1 MKIKFLGT
9 AAAEGIP
16 SLYCQCETCLEAL
29 SKKGRNIRTRCQSL
43 IDDALLLDFGPDT
56 YFHMITQEVRL
67 DKIHHVLITHKH
79 SDHFY
84 KSDILFR
91 RPGYACVVEK
101 EPLYFYGTKKVYD
114 IVNDL
119 VEEEKMADYVQAKMI
134 APYEAF
140 KVMDY
145 EIIPVRANHSI
156 HSDPVNYIISKDGK
170 TLFYAHDTGYF
181 EPKTWETLEKL
192 GKPLDLIT
200 LDCTACILTGWVDY
214 HLSFDT
220 FLKVVDEMKKRNIV
234 DDKTIIVAN
243 HFSHNGK
250 ANYDKMVEV
259 ASKEN
264 VIVAYD
270 GMEIEF

>member
-1 MKIKFLGT
+1 MFRERTSMNAPIQGT
-9 AAAEGIP
+9 AADIIKIAMIKIDQEFEKRK
-16 SLYCQCETCLEAL
+16 LR
-29 SKKGRNIRTRCQSL
+29 SK
-43 IDDALLLDFGPDT
+43 
-56 YFHMITQEVRL
+56 MIVSVHDELV
-67 DKIHHVLITHKH
+67 
-79 SDHFY
+79 F
-84 KSDILFR
+84 
-91 RPGYACVVEK
+91 
-101 EPLYFYGTKKVYD
+101 
-114 IVNDL
+114 DL
-119 VEEEKMADYVQAKMI
+119 VEEEKMSDYVQAKMV
-134 APYEAF
+134 APHEAF

-250 ANYDKMVEV
+250 ANYDKMVEIS
-259 ASKEN
+259 ALLSKTFPFLRVDFYEVEGRLYIGELTFCPGSGFEPFYPEEWDTILGN
-264 VIVAYD
+264 MVILPPKKEYED
-270 GMEIEF
+270 

>member
-101 EPLYFYGTKKVYD
+101 EPAPEKKK
-114 IVNDL
+114 NQL
-119 VEEEKMADYVQAKMI
+119 Q
-134 APYEAF
+134 
-140 KVMDY
+140 
-145 EIIPVRANHSI
+145 
-156 HSDPVNYIISKDGK
+156 KDK
-170 TLFYAHDTGYF
+170 QV
-181 EPKTWETLEKL
+181 K
-192 GKPLDLIT
+192 GKPQYSSEPQFL
-200 LDCTACILTGWVDY
+200 
-214 HLSFDT
+214 HL
-220 FLKVVDEMKKRNIV
+220 
-234 DDKTIIVAN
+234 
-243 HFSHNGK
+243 
-250 ANYDKMVEV
+250 
-259 ASKEN
+259 
-264 VIVAYD
+264 
-270 GMEIEF
+270 